1 MNSELLNKI
10 GIGEI
15 DPAYFIIGLLVI
27 CLGLL
32 IYIIA
37 TNKKIKILNEKY
49 KKFGILI
56 NGIMKQ

>member
-37 TNKKIKILNEKY
+37 TNKKINNYTKY
-49 KKFGILI
+49 ITCCI
-56 NGIMKQ
+56 CYE